1 MNELIRYGRAALEVE
16 INEAKK
22 LPERLDDQFVKAC
35 ELILATKGK
44 VIVSGIGK
52 SGHIGNKIAAS
63 LASTG
68 TPAFFVHP
76 AEALHGDLGMIDKND
91 VVIFISYSGR
101 AKEFDLMLPLLKESE
116 IPVIAMTGGK
126 ESPLA
131 KGADC
136 VLDISIEQEA
146 CPMGLAPTSSA
157 VNTLMMGDAV
167 TMALMRYRNFGAED
181 FARSHPGGSLGAKL
195 LNRVEN
201 LMRTGER
208 LPKVAQTA
216 SIMEA
221 MLELSRTGLGLVAVC
236 DDEDNVLGV
245 FTDGDLRRSILK
257 GHQLNDG
264 ILPNITRPGFRLPE
278 KWKAG
283 EALQALHE
291 HHISAAP
298 VVNTDGKLVGALN
311 IHDLHQAGVG

>member
-1 MNELIRYGRAALEVE
+1 MNELIRYGREALEVE
-16 INEAKK
+16 LKEAQR
-22 LPERLDDQFVKAC
+22 LPERLGDEFVKAC
-35 ELILATKGK
+35 ELLLSTRGK
-44 VIVSGIGK
+44 AVVSGIGK

-101 AKEFDLMLPLLKESE
+101 AKELDLILPLLKESG

-131 KGADC
+131 KGAAC
-136 VLDISIEQEA
+136 ILDIGVEHEA

-157 VNTLMMGDAV
+157 VNTLMMGDALA
-167 TMALMRYRNFGAED
+167 MALMRHRNFGAED

-195 LNRVEN
+195 LNRVSH
-201 LMRTGER
+201 LMRTGEH
-208 LPKVAQTA
+208 LPKIDQSAT
-216 SIMEA
+216 IMDA

-236 DDEDNVLGV
+236 DSDQKVLGV
-245 FTDGDLRRSILK
+245 FTDGDLRRSLLK
-257 GHQLNDG
+257 GRELKEPVID
-264 ILPNITRPGFRLPE
+264 NITRPGFRLPE
-278 KWKAG
+278 QWKAG
-283 EALQALHE
+283 EALQALHD
-291 HHISAAP
+291 HHINAAP
-298 VVNTDGKLVGALN
+298 VVDTEGRLVGALN